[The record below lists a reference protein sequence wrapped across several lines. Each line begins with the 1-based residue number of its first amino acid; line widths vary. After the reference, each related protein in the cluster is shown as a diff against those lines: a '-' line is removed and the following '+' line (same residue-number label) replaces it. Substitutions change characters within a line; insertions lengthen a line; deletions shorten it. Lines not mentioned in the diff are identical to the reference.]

1 MISLSHRVR
10 AVNEPGSAN
19 LVHNDA
25 FARGLGYRAGL
36 VPGATVYGYMAVLPE
51 RLWQQAWRA
60 TGTMSARFVRPFYDG
75 EEVSVTAVEAGGG
88 LPGSPRNRGG
98 RGADFVGWVDLE
110 ARNPE
115 GGVCAIGR
123 ATKASDEAA
132 PAAGAY
138 PARELP
144 AERRP
149 PLSLAAGEALGA
161 LRTALRLEP
170 AWPARLGNAVLM
182 ANVDL
187 PPWIHVE
194 TRTRHLAELRDDE
207 PVEVRALV
215 AGAWERRGHHFV
227 DLDVLVLGESGR
239 PAAHLR
245 HVAIVQLANANRG

>member
-19 LVHNDA
+19 LVHDDA

-36 VPGATVYGYMAVLPE
+36 VPGATVYGYMTVLPD
-51 RLWQQAWRA
+51 RHWGRAWRA
-60 TGTMSARFVRPFYDG
+60 GGTMSARFVRPFYDG
-75 EEVSVTAVEAGGG
+75 EEVSVTAVEVAGG
-88 LPGSPRNRGG
+88 LH
-98 RGADFVGWVDLE
+98 LE

-115 GGVCAIGR
+115 GDVCATGR
-123 ATKASDEAA
+123 ATRAA
-132 PAAGAY
+132 DGPEPAAGAY
-138 PARELP
+138 PASDLP
-144 AERRP
+144 PERRP
-149 PLSLAAGEALGA
+149 PLGVAEGDALGA

-170 AWPARLGNAVLM
+170 AWPPRLGNAVLM

-194 TRTRHLAELRDDE
+194 TRTRHLAEPQDGE

-215 AGAWERRGHHFV
+215 AGVWERRGHHFV

-245 HVAIVQLANANRG
+245 HIAIVRLANANANRA